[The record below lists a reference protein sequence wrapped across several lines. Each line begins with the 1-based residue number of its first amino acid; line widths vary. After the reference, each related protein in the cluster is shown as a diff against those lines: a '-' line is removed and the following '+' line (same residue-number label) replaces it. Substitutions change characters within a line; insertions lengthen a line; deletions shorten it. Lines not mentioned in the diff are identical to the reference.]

1 MLESVFMKRKTL
13 LLLVII
19 LSLTAPLPGP
29 RSARAQDAA
38 GDLLGR
44 INALRSS
51 LGVHPYTLNA
61 ALSAA
66 AQNHAQWMASAGQV
80 SHTQPDGST
89 PSTRAAAAGYGSTW
103 VSENIYMGTNATAA
117 SAWGWWMNSPIHYR
131 GITSAN
137 YSEVGIGAA
146 SGPSGTAYVLVFG
159 NPGGWQAAPQV
170 ASAAV
175 RAGASSGQ
183 SRQPAYVVGV
193 DNHGNIMH
201 EIQPGHTLG
210 DIALFYGYTWAD
222 IPGMLELNNMTSEDI
237 RELEIGGI
245 FLVPP
250 HSGTYTPTPD
260 TQAAATSAPDEAPV
274 SALTVEE
281 TPAPTLTASP
291 TPTATMPGIVVTS
304 AVVPEWVVQTAVAA
318 EQGIESTPEMPPAD
332 TPSQT
337 TPPWTAATVTPTPGV
352 IVAFSGG
359 EPPQNVPSVLE
370 PVTAEIIVQEKSDT
384 PFLLYV
390 AVALQVVILVGA
402 WVEYWRRRR
411 G

>member
-1 MLESVFMKRKTL
+1 MKRKTL
-13 LLLVII
+13 LLLVIV
-19 LSLTAPLPGP
+19 LSLTAPLLGP

-38 GDLLGR
+38 SDLLGR

-51 LGVHPYTLNA
+51 LGVHPYALNA

-66 AQNHAQWMASAGQV
+66 AQNHAQWMASTGQV

-117 SAWGWWMNSPIHYR
+117 TAWGWWMNSPIHYR

-183 SRQPAYVVGV
+183 PRQPAYVVGV

-222 IPGMLELNNMTSEDI
+222 IPGMLELNNMTTDDI
-237 RELEIGGI
+237 RELEIGAI

-260 TQAAATSAPDEAPV
+260 PQAAATAAPDEAQV

-281 TPAPTLTASP
+281 TPAPAITPSLTP
-291 TPTATMPGIVVTS
+291 TPTATVPGIVVTS

-318 EQGIESTPEMPPAD
+318 SAAEQVEFTPETPPTD
-332 TPSQT
+332 TSPQT